1 MSLKK
6 NSLFILVFLCY
17 LSTLKAQES
26 SIFDIARS
34 GSLNE
39 LKSLIK
45 KDLNIINKISK
56 EGYSALTLACYYSN
70 NEIANYLIKHVKD
83 INSKSSYGTP
93 LMAATIKKNSY
104 LTKLLLENNA
114 DPNLSD
120 KNNSTALHYSVI
132 FNQEKI
138 IELLIKYNAK
148 SDIKDNRGNTAQD
161 YAKIIGN
168 NKIIQLL
175 K

>member
-1 MSLKK
+1 M
-6 NSLFILVFLCY
+6 FLM
-17 LSTLKAQES
+17 LRSREEFS
-26 SIFDIARS
+26 SITI
-34 GSLNE
+34 
-39 LKSLIK
+39 
-45 KDLNIINKISK
+45 LNIINKISK
-56 EGYSALTLACYYSN
+56 EGYSALVLACYYSN
-70 NEIANYLIKHVKD
+70 NEIASYLIKHVKD

-93 LMAATIKKNSY
+93 LMAAAIKKNSY

-120 KNNSTALHYSVI
+120 QNNSTALHYSVI

-138 IELLIKYNAK
+138 IELLMKYKANP
-148 SDIKDNRGNTAQD
+148 DIKDNRGNTAQD

>member
-45 KDLNIINKISK
+45 KDLNIINKISE

-138 IELLIKYNAK
+138 IELLMKYKANP
-148 SDIKDNRGNTAQD
+148 DIKDNRGNTAQD

>member
-1 MSLKK
+1 MC
-6 NSLFILVFLCY
+6 IR
-17 LSTLKAQES
+17 
-26 SIFDIARS
+26 DR
-34 GSLNE
+34 
-39 LKSLIK
+39 
-45 KDLNIINKISK
+45 SK
-56 EGYSALTLACYYSN
+56 EGYSALVLACYYSN
-70 NEIANYLIKHVKD
+70 NEIASYLIKHVKD

-138 IELLIKYNAK
+138 IELLMKYKANP
-148 SDIKDNRGNTAQD
+148 DIKDNRGNTAQD

>member
-120 KNNSTALHYSVI
+120 RNNSTALHYSVI

>member
-138 IELLIKYNAK
+138 IELLMKYKANPN
-148 SDIKDNRGNTAQD
+148 IKDNRGNTAQD

>member
-148 SDIKDNRGNTAQD
+148 TDIKDNRGNTAQD

-168 NKIIQLL
+168 SKIIQLL

>member
-138 IELLIKYNAK
+138 IELLMKYNAK